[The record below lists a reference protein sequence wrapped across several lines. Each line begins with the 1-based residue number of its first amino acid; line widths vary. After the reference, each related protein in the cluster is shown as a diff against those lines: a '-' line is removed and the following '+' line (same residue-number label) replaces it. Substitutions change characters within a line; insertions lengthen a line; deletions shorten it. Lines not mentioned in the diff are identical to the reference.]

1 MPSARPGLTPARTVS
16 FWFLA
21 VLLALFLFAASAP
34 SPLYGTY
41 AELWQFSP
49 TTVTAIY
56 AVYAAGALG
65 ALLVTGRLSDHVGR
79 RPVVVLALL
88 IQIGGMVAFIL
99 ADGVGAL
106 YLGRVLQGI
115 ATGIASGAIS
125 AWLVDL
131 EPEHHPR
138 LGSLLTGVTLQ
149 AGLGSG
155 AFVSSLLV
163 QYAAHPLRLVYWL
176 LVVVYAI
183 SLVAIL
189 FVPDVVHR
197 VPGALRSLRP
207 QVGVPT
213 VARRQFAATSPS
225 LVAIWA
231 LAGLYLSLGPALAL
245 MLARSGNQVMGGAV
259 ILALAGSGAITS
271 AFVRLSDPRTLIL
284 RSSVMVIAGVGV
296 TLIAVLFDSSAGL
309 YAGSIVAGI
318 GLGAAFS
325 GILRSLG
332 PLAPPDQ
339 RGALF
344 GAIYIVVYVAISVPT
359 VAAGVA
365 TSHYGLSSTT
375 YVYGAVVM
383 ALVASTFVFVLRR
396 DDPAKPT
403 P

>member
-1 MPSARPGLTPARTVS
+1 MPSARPGLTTARTAS

-34 SPLYGTY
+34 SPLYGIY
-41 AELWQFSP
+41 AGLWQFSP

-79 RPVVVLALL
+79 RPIVLLALL

-106 YLGRVLQGI
+106 FAGRVLQGT

-138 LGSLLTGVTLQ
+138 LGSLLSGVALL

-163 QYAAHPLRLVYWL
+163 QYAPDPLRFVYWL
-176 LVVVYAI
+176 LVGVYALG
-183 SLVAIL
+183 LVVTL

-197 VPGALRSLRP
+197 VPGAVRSLRP
-207 QVGVPT
+207 QVGVPA
-213 VARRQFAATSPS
+213 VARRQFVATNPS

-231 LAGLYLSLGPALAL
+231 LAGLYLSLGPALAITI
-245 MLARSGNQVMGGAV
+245 ARSDNRVVGGAV
-259 ILALAGSGAITS
+259 ILALAGSGAIAS
-271 AFVRLSDPRTLIL
+271 ALVRSVEPRTLVL
-284 RSSVMVIAGVGV
+284 RSSLLVIAGVGV
-296 TLIAVLFDSSAGL
+296 TLIAVLTDSSAGL

-325 GILRSLG
+325 GIVRSLG

-339 RGALF
+339 RGGLF
-344 GAIYIVVYVAISVPT
+344 GAIYIVVYVSISVPT
-359 VAAGVA
+359 IAAGVA

-375 YVYGAVVM
+375 YAYGAVVM
-383 ALVASTFVFVLRR
+383 ALVAATFVSVLRR
-396 DDPAKPT
+396 DPAEPT